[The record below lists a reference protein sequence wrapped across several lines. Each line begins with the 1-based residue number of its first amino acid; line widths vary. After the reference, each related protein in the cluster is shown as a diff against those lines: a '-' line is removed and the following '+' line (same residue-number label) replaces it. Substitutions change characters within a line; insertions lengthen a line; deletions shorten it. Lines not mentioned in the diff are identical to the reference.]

1 MKNLP
6 DFSNMD
12 MYTSNSGV
20 GFYPT
25 PDNFLQKLL
34 DIKSEYE
41 INSPYRKSDFSRID
55 YNKEDTL
62 NITQNIDGE
71 LESELI
77 KHNTYSPHIDKNYVS
92 DYYNYKYTY
101 EYREPIYGVNTSQMI
116 NTRICE

>member
-6 DFSNMD
+6 DFSNMNI
-12 MYTSNSGV
+12 YTSNSGV
-20 GFYPT
+20 GCYPT

-41 INSPYRKSDFSRID
+41 INSPSIKSTFNVD
-55 YNKEDTL
+55 YNREYTL
-62 NITQNIDGE
+62 NIKQSVDGE

-77 KHNTYSPHIDKNYVS
+77 KHNTYSPHMDKNYVS

-101 EYREPIYGVNTSQMI
+101 EYPEPIYGVNTFQMI